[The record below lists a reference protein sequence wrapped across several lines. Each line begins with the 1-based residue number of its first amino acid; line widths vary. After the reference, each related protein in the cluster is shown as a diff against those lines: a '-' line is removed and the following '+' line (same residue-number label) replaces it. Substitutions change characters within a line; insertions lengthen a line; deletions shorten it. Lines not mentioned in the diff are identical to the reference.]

1 MYIHIIFF
9 TINTHLYQIRIS
21 KYQPFHE
28 FFLLWQIKSLELKK
42 PLPLNYQFIT
52 KQIYCSYNGKHVSE
66 VFYYQKKYI

>member
-42 PLPLNYQFIT
+42 AITFKLP
-52 KQIYCSYNGKHVSE
+52 IYYKTNLL
-66 VFYYQKKYI
+66 